1 MPTEESRLVTRQEAT
16 ALISCIVNF
25 ILTAAK
31 FVLFYSLVKSV
42 SLKAEAWHSLS
53 DIGSSF
59 VVFLALYCGR
69 RQAARLLRAEQASS
83 GEPGPKPGSIF
94 STPGKPEETKEP
106 VIRAKPEDIVAIG
119 IACLFIVVCF
129 GIFAEVLKPH
139 QVETD
144 YALVVAAG
152 MLVMAYASYLL
163 YRFEYHVGVQS
174 DSPAL
179 IADGYHSKIDMYGS
193 VLVAIALVCQKLGL
207 GWADRII
214 AVFICLGILG
224 HAIEVLAMAARHYLG
239 RPLDKHAA
247 AGGEHAHT
255 HASALADVYALTGKW
270 GERLSETTTL
280 ALARVFFIDR
290 SAPDLGR
297 RVTRRAVTVSILAGV
312 MLYGL
317 SGLFACKPGEQ
328 AFVERFGKPTSKVP
342 LGPGLHYRLPW
353 PIDRAI
359 KVKVGEIQT
368 SNLGT
373 RFGSPDQP
381 ILWTNRH
388 ATDEFRYFTGDE
400 NFMSIFLVV
409 HFRISSL
416 YDYLYGCT
424 EPVALLENACKGKMR
439 EFAGQN
445 TFFDCLTTKRRLIE
459 QEMHAHLT
467 EAVKGVGLEI
477 LVVAIRDMHPPTDVA
492 PSFEAVI
499 SAMEEKEAIINRAKA
514 YEVGAVPL
522 AMGRAA
528 SITAGAE
535 AYKNRITEEARARIS
550 AFVALQRQYATAR
563 EITRTRMYLEMI
575 EETIAEPSKW
585 IVLSERLRAPLELW
599 FPKGDGFWRWTVGPD
614 GQGEM
619 PK

>member
-16 ALISCIVNF
+16 ALISCVVNL

-31 FVLFYSLVKSV
+31 FALFYALVKSV

-59 VVFLALYCGR
+59 VVFLALLCGR
-69 RQAARLLRAEQASS
+69 RQAARLLRAEQAPS

-94 STPGKPEETKEP
+94 STPAEPEETKKP
-106 VIRAKPEDIVAIG
+106 ARRAKPEDIVAIG

-129 GIFAEVLKPH
+129 GIFVEVLQP
-139 QVETD
+139 QEVETD

-152 MLVMAYASYLL
+152 MLAMAYASYLL

-193 VLVAIALVCQKLGL
+193 VLVAIALVCQKFGL

-239 RPLDKHAA
+239 RPIDKHAA
-247 AGGEHAHT
+247 AGGEHAH
-255 HASALADVYALTGKW
+255 ASALSDVYALTGKW
-270 GERLSETTTL
+270 GERLSEITTL
-280 ALARVFFIDR
+280 AFGRIFFIDR

-297 RVTRRAVTVSILAGV
+297 RVTRRVVTVSILAGV

-317 SGLFACKPGEQ
+317 SGLFVCKPGER
-328 AFVERFGKPTSKVP
+328 AFIERFGKPTSRVP

-353 PIDRAI
+353 PVDRL
-359 KVKVGEIQT
+359 VKVEVGRIQT
-368 SNLGT
+368 FNLGT
-373 RFGSPDQP
+373 LGHSPDQP

-388 ATDEFRYFTGDE
+388 YTDEFRYFTGDE

-409 HFRISSL
+409 HFRISNL
-416 YDYLYGCT
+416 YNYLYGCT
-424 EPVALLENACKGKMR
+424 EPVALLGNACMGKMR

-445 TFFDCLTTKRRLIE
+445 AFFDCLTTKRRLIE
-459 QEMHAHLT
+459 EEMHAHLA
-467 EAVKGVGLEI
+467 EVVNEVGIEI

-528 SITAGAE
+528 SIIAGAN
-535 AYKNRITEEARARIS
+535 AYKNRITEEANARIS

-563 EITRTRMYLEMI
+563 DITRTRMYLEMI

-585 IVLSERLRAPLELW
+585 IVLGERLRAPFELW
-599 FPKGDGFWRWTVGPD
+599 FPKGDGFWRWSIGPD
-614 GQGEM
+614 GQGDM